1 MWWTVSNLHGHRH
14 RSWSRKWCR
23 SFRLKII
30 PMLDWFKRRSHRPL
44 SLVSMPFRHEW
55 MFHLPIVLGNPHTYI
70 IWMCHLWCITAN
82 ENTRGLSVLSVYG
95 RHPINHNAMH
105 NVMENGVEDDY
116 WSINFKWFSTIKI
129 CRVSACYFGNKA
141 IFGTTQN
148 QSDEESR
155 IVQTIESSEFLF
167 PSDINI
173 RSIQTLSTALLHF
186 LKPNSK
192 NEIFKLPLRFS

>member
-1 MWWTVSNLHGHRH
+1 MNGCFIFLLFSAIHIHTSYGCVIFDALQPMKTLEGYPCFQSMDDTQSITTRCTTWWKTE
-14 RSWSRKWCR
+14 
-23 SFRLKII
+23 LKTII
-30 PMLDWFKRRSHRPL
+30 GQLIL
-44 SLVSMPFRHEW
+44 SDFRHQ
-55 MFHLPIVLGNPHTYI
+55 
-70 IWMCHLWCITAN
+70 A
-82 ENTRGLSVLSVYG
+82 R
-95 RHPINHNAMH
+95 
-105 NVMENGVEDDY
+105 
-116 WSINFKWFSTIKI
+116 IKI